1 MDKQRVDY
9 VYQKYLTKSLSSKE
23 IEEFKQMIL
32 DPELEPLLEDQIEIH
47 WNLITEDDI
56 VRLPTQRLDA
66 IFTKVVDHQQPPKR
80 KMPLWRRLAIVAAV
94 GTLFFGAGLFYFGLK
109 QHPLREGYVVQHK
122 DIEPGQHGATLTLA
136 NGKKIKLSDAANGE
150 LLKEAG
156 VLIRKT
162 ANGQLIYEIKDA
174 GTESGKINTLST
186 DRGETYQIRLPD
198 GSTAW
203 LNAASSLTYTT
214 GLIREGKRKV
224 MLEGEAYF
232 EIAKDK
238 KHPFVVNS
246 KGQEIEVLGTHFN
259 VNSYPDEP
267 AITTTLIEGSLKV
280 NSNNAHRI
288 IKPGQQA
295 VNQGGIITIQEADS
309 ENATDWKEGD
319 FYLDRVN
326 FKLAMRKIAR
336 WYNIEVVYRT
346 DLPDTLEAGGWISRS
361 NKLSTVLNA
370 IEKSGI
376 AHFKIEG
383 RTLYVSK

>member
-9 VYQKYLTKSLSSKE
+9 LYQKYLKKSLSSE
-23 IEEFKQMIL
+23 ELEEFKQMIL
-32 DPELEPLLEDQIEIH
+32 DPELEPLLEDQIETH
-47 WNLITEDDI
+47 WNLIAEDDI
-56 VRLPTQRLDA
+56 GRLPEQRLDT
-66 IFTKVVDHQQPPKR
+66 IFTKVVDHQQPSKR
-80 KMPLWRRLAIVAAV
+80 KIPLWRRFAIVAAV

-109 QHPLREGYVVQHK
+109 QQPIGEGHVVQHK

-150 LLKEAG
+150 LVKEAG

-174 GTESGKINTLST
+174 GTEAGKVNTLST

-232 EIAKDK
+232 EISKDK

-246 KGQEIEVLGTHFN
+246 KGQEMEVVGTHFN

-280 NSNNAHRI
+280 NSNNDHRI
-288 IKPGQQA
+288 IRPGQQA
-295 VNQGGIITIQEADS
+295 VNQGGTITIQEADS
-309 ENATDWKEGD
+309 ENATDWKDGD

-336 WYNIEVVYRT
+336 WYDIEVVYRT
-346 DLPDTLEAGGWISRS
+346 DLPDTLEAGGWIARS

-376 AHFKIEG
+376 AHFSIEG